1 MARIQTALDAL
12 AFIQAT
18 EVHPCLPARFFLR
31 DATGHQVD
39 TMLWCSMEVAMLT
52 SNCQTPRRTVSSN

>member
-18 EVHPCLPARFFLR
+18 EVHPCLPARFVLR

-39 TMLWCSMEVAMLT
+39 RHVVVFDGSGNAHQQLSDTT
-52 SNCQTPRRTVSSN
+52 